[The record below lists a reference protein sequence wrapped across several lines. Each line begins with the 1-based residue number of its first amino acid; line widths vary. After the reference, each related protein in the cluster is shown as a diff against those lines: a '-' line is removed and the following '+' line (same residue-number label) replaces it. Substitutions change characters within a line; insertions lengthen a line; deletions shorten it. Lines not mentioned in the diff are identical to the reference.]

1 MSLEKITKDEA
12 RNIEYLTE
20 LNNQENEEIFKLKR
34 DIEIEKKRLKCLQEL
49 ASNQLFLETEDLWC
63 LYVFALHLQTGTPI

>member
-20 LNNQENEEIFKLKR
+20 LNNRENEEIFKLKR

-49 ASNQLFLETEDLWC
+49 ASNQLFLETEDL
-63 LYVFALHLQTGTPI
+63 